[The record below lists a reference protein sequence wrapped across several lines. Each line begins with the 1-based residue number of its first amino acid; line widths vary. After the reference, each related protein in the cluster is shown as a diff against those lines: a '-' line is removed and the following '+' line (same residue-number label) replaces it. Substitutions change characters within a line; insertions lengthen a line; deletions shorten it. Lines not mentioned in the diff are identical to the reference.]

1 MKKIFYLLFISLS
14 VLILASCNMFPANS
28 NTDVKHTNI
37 REIYDKEVSYLH
49 DFNEE
54 SVELEVEFSD
64 GTSKKYDHEDLTF
77 NYNNFSN
84 TKLGSQKISVTINE
98 LELEVKLNVNVVEAD
113 SIKLLM
119 VGNSYSDDTVQW
131 VHEICDSLGIDAV
144 VANLF
149 IGGCDLNTHYDNLLN
164 NNKAYEFRVYNPNNG
179 LWNTT
184 YNASISQTIEYFD
197 WDFVSLQQASTYSG
211 EKSSYSNLNNVMN
224 EIKSLKEDV
233 KFIWNMT
240 WAYQQDIP
248 HKDFSRYESD
258 QTTMYNAICDAVKS
272 EVLSNDRIEV
282 IVPNGTAVQN
292 ARTSFVGD
300 TLCRDEWCHLTE
312 DVGRYIAGLTLVST
326 LTGRT
331 INEIDYAPEG
341 VTLEQKEVALEAV
354 KNAIYNPFTVT
365 QSKYKEN
372 EKEDE
377 SIDILMIANS
387 YGDDTVQWV
396 HEIAANYGV
405 EINIANLYIGGCVLS
420 THLANLNNDAKAYEF
435 VTYNKETKTWSRAK
449 NTSISYALSTRDW
462 DYVSLQQGSSESGLA
477 YTYDDINAVMDKVLA
492 IKPDVK
498 FIWNMTWAYEQDS
511 GHSNFGTYGNDQMIM
526 YNAITNAV
534 IEKVLPN
541 SRFEMIIPN
550 GTAVQN
556 ARTSFIGDNLC
567 RDVYCHLTEDFGRYI
582 AGLSMFSKVTG
593 IDISDITYSPGLT
606 DYRRGIAVESVKN
619 AIKNPFSITNSI
631 YTEKETVDL
640 SKYTEMDYGPVGC
653 AYWQADNEFSY
664 NKLLTN
670 TSIAMKFVAS
680 KRFTKNDLPIGS
692 IIEIK
697 EGYQYRPDAWVND
710 AKQTSRPGNITTQYV
725 VITEDWWSNYQYRAF
740 NISRLD
746 GKELEFC
753 MNEAIEAFSIY
764 VPNDKYVAPSAN
776 PNASGDAAL
785 FTNNGLDINNYQMYD
800 YNYSNGFYNSGSDS
814 IILNINFFD
823 AANANNFCNKFICTE
838 GFDKEKLPVGSV
850 LIIDS
855 GYQYRPDGWV
865 SAATNPNRPDN
876 VTTNFVKIDSAWWS
890 NYTVRGFNISKIDGT
905 FINQIPYE
913 ATSHFRIYVPVK

>member
-64 GTSKKYDHEDLTF
+64 GTSKKYDHKDLTF

-98 LELEVKLNVNVVEAD
+98 LELDVKLDVKVVEAD

-144 VANLF
+144 VANLY

-164 NNKAYEFRVYNPNNG
+164 DNKAYEFRVYNPNNG

-184 YNASISQTIEYFD
+184 YNASISQTIDYFD
-197 WDFVSLQQASTYSG
+197 WDFISLQQASTYSG
-211 EKSSYSNLNNVMN
+211 ENTSYNNLNNVMN
-224 EIKSLKEDV
+224 EIKSLNEDV

-248 HKDFSRYESD
+248 HKDFSRYEND
-258 QTTMYNAICDAVKS
+258 QTTMYNRICDAVKS
-272 EVLSNDRIEV
+272 EVLTNDRIEV
-282 IVPNGTAVQN
+282 IMPNGTAIQN
-292 ARTSFVGD
+292 ARTSFIGD
-300 TLCRDEWCHLTE
+300 TLCRDEWCHLT
-312 DVGRYIAGLTLVST
+312 DDLGRYIAGLTLVSA
-326 LTGRT
+326 LTGKT

-354 KNAIYNPFTVT
+354 KNAIINPFKVT
-365 QSKYKEN
+365 QSKYTEN

-405 EINIANLYIGGCVLS
+405 EVNIANLYIGGCVLS
-420 THLANLNNDAKAYEF
+420 THLANLNNDAPAYEF
-435 VTYNKETKTWSRAK
+435 VTYDKDTKTWTRTK
-449 NTSISYALSTRDW
+449 NTSISQALSTRDW

-492 IKPDVK
+492 IKNDVK
-498 FIWNMTWAYEQDS
+498 FIWNMTWAYQQNS
-511 GHSNFGTYGNDQMIM
+511 GHSNFGTYGNNQMIM
-526 YNAITNAV
+526 YNSIINSV

-541 SRFEMIIPN
+541 NRFEMIIPN

-556 ARTSFIGDNLC
+556 ARTSYIGDKLC
-567 RDVYCHLTEDFGRYI
+567 RDEYCHLTNDFGRYI
-582 AGLSMFSKVTG
+582 AGLTMFSKVTG
-593 IDISDITYSPGLT
+593 IDISDITYSPNLT
-606 DYRRGIAVESVKN
+606 DYDRAIAIESVKN
-619 AIKNPFSITNSI
+619 AIANPFSITNSK
-631 YTEKETVDL
+631 YTTNQTIDL
-640 SKYTEMDYGPVGC
+640 SKYMRINWEPTVSAYWYSSNSLNLVSNVDNAPNFIASKKFSKSELPVG
-653 AYWQADNEFSY
+653 
-664 NKLLTN
+664 T
-670 TSIAMKFVAS
+670 
-680 KRFTKNDLPIGS
+680 

-697 EGYQYRPDAWVND
+697 EGFRYRPDGWIADELLAENLRPGNISTKYVVVTDEWWGNFIYRGFNISLTSGGSIVARAQEAIEAFNIYVPLDAVGYTKFDWQPVKFAFWHSSSSTNYNKLVSGSDLANKFVSSGVRFTKADIPVGSIIVVNSGYQYRPDAWVSD
-710 AKQTSRPGNITTQYV
+710 SVQDESLRPVNVKTTYVKVTDEWWGNYL
-725 VITEDWWSNYQYRAF
+725 YRAF
-740 NISRLD
+740 NVSKTD
-746 GKELEFC
+746 GTTLTSC
-753 MNEAIEAFSIY
+753 ADEAINAFNIY
-764 VPNDKYVAPSAN
+764 VPTK
-776 PNASGDAAL
+776 
-785 FTNNGLDINNYQMYD
+785 
-800 YNYSNGFYNSGSDS
+800 
-814 IILNINFFD
+814 
-823 AANANNFCNKFICTE
+823 
-838 GFDKEKLPVGSV
+838 
-850 LIIDS
+850 
-855 GYQYRPDGWV
+855 
-865 SAATNPNRPDN
+865 
-876 VTTNFVKIDSAWWS
+876 
-890 NYTVRGFNISKIDGT
+890 
-905 FINQIPYE
+905 
-913 ATSHFRIYVPVK
+913 